1 VSSIARRRVA
11 TVLVVVATLT
21 GFLALSS
28 LWVKRQVLVT
38 DRWVETSGKLL
49 EDEDIREAV
58 AQYLTDQ
65 LFASGEIQDQVAQAL
80 PARLQPLA
88 GPAAGALQSVT
99 QRVAEELLERP
110 RVQDLWEQANRS
122 AQEQLVALIEDE
134 PVASEAVGALADKA
148 QGANLNLSEIRKQ
161 LSERFGIQLP
171 TNAQGQG
178 PGQAALEQGN
188 ATAAIQ
194 ILAPDQLEGA
204 QDVGNLL
211 NKLPVVLLLLTLA
224 LFGAAIYVAR
234 ESRRGVLM
242 GCGLAF
248 VLVGVL
254 ALTLRRVGGDAMVDA
269 LASSESVKPATLAT
283 WEIGTSLLHTM
294 AWATIL
300 YGLVAIAGGWLAGPS
315 SPATAARRF
324 LAPYL
329 REPIAA
335 YGGFSLAFIA
345 LVAWGPTP
353 AFREALGLLIILV
366 LLVIGF
372 EALRRQLAREFPGEA
387 G

>member
-335 YGGFSLAFIA
+335 YGGFSLVFIA

-372 EALRRQLAREFPGEA
+372 EALRRQLAREFPSEA

>member
-38 DRWVETSGKLL
+38 DRWVETSGN
-49 EDEDIREAV
+49 
-58 AQYLTDQ
+58 LTDQ

-335 YGGFSLAFIA
+335 YGGFSLVFIA

-372 EALRRQLAREFPGEA
+372 EALRRQLAREFPSEA